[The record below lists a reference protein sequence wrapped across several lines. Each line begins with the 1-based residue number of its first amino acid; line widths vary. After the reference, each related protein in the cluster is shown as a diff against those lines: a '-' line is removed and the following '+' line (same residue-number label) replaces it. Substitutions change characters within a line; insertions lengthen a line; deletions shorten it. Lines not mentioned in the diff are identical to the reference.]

1 MENPNSHKISRKEQI
16 LQSLARMLEASPGER
31 ITTAAL
37 AKEVGV
43 SEAALYRH
51 FPSKARMFEG
61 LIKFIED
68 TLFQRISRI
77 LKEEENA
84 HERCHK
90 ILTLLLTFADKN
102 PGMTRL
108 LTGDALA
115 GETERLRERIA
126 QFYDRFEAQL
136 KQVLR
141 EAQIREN
148 MKPSISAISWQTCCS
163 PPARVGS
170 CNSCAAN
177 SKTLPWNTGTCSG
190 STSAAICSRLTL
202 LQRLPAATRRRTVPD
217 IFARRANST
226 AGMGHRPIAGSR

>member
-1 MENPNSHKISRKEQI
+1 MDKANKISRKDQI
-16 LQSLARMLEASPGER
+16 LQALARMLEAAPGQR

-37 AKEVGV
+37 AREVGV

-68 TLFQRISRI
+68 TLFARITRI
-77 LKEEENA
+77 INEEDSAEI
-84 HERCHK
+84 RCRN
-90 ILTLLLTFADKN
+90 ILVLLLTFCDKN

-126 QFYDRFEAQL
+126 QFFGRLEAQL

-148 MKPSISAISWQTCCS
+148 LKTTISPTILTNLLLASVEGRLVQFVRSEFKVS
-163 PPARVGS
+163 PLD
-170 CNSCAAN
+170 N
-177 SKTLPWNTGTCSG
+177 WNTQWDFLSKNLLEPY
-190 STSAAICSRLTL
+190 STTAKIET
-202 LQRLPAATRRRTVPD
+202 TV
-217 IFARRANST
+217 
-226 AGMGHRPIAGSR
+226 

>member
-1 MENPNSHKISRKEQI
+1 METSVKTSRKDQI
-16 LQSLARMLEASPGER
+16 LQALARMLESCPGGR

-61 LIKFIED
+61 LIKFIEE

-77 LKEEENA
+77 LIEESGAEI
-84 HERCHK
+84 RCQK
-90 ILTLLLTFADKN
+90 ILALLLTFSDKN

-108 LTGDALA
+108 LTGDALT

-126 QFYDRFEAQL
+126 QFYSRIEAQL

-148 MKPSISAISWQTCCS
+148 LKPSTSPAALANLLLASAEGRLVQFVRSEFKQS
-163 PPARVGS
+163 PLE
-170 CNSCAAN
+170 NWDTQWEFL
-177 SKTLPWNTGTCSG
+177 SKDLLAPFTAT
-190 STSAAICSRLTL
+190 TSATI
-202 LQRLPAATRRRTVPD
+202 V
-217 IFARRANST
+217 
-226 AGMGHRPIAGSR
+226 

>member
-1 MENPNSHKISRKEQI
+1 MDKANKISRKDQI
-16 LQSLARMLEASPGER
+16 LQALARMLEAAPGQR

-37 AKEVGV
+37 AREVGV

-68 TLFQRISRI
+68 TLFPRITRI
-77 LKEEENA
+77 INEEDSAEI
-84 HERCHK
+84 RCRN
-90 ILTLLLTFADKN
+90 ILVLLLTFCDKN

-126 QFYDRFEAQL
+126 QFFDRLEAQL

-148 MKPSISAISWQTCCS
+148 LKTTISPTILTNLLLASVEGRLVQFVRSEFKVS
-163 PPARVGS
+163 PLDNWDTQWGFL
-170 CNSCAAN
+170 
-177 SKTLPWNTGTCSG
+177 SKNLLEPY
-190 STSAAICSRLTL
+190 SASAEIET
-202 LQRLPAATRRRTVPD
+202 TV
-217 IFARRANST
+217 
-226 AGMGHRPIAGSR
+226 

>member
-1 MENPNSHKISRKEQI
+1 MDKANKVSRKDQI
-16 LQSLARMLEASPGER
+16 LQALARMLEAAPGQR

-37 AKEVGV
+37 AREVGV

-68 TLFQRISRI
+68 TLFARITRI
-77 LKEEENA
+77 INDEERAEI
-84 HERCHK
+84 RCYK
-90 ILTLLLTFADKN
+90 ILLLLLTFCDKN

-126 QFYDRFEAQL
+126 QFFSRLEAQL

-148 MKPSISAISWQTCCS
+148 LKTTISPTVLANLLLASIEGRLVQFVRSEFKVS
-163 PPARVGS
+163 PLDNWDLQWGFLSKNLLEPYAAPAE
-170 CNSCAAN
+170 
-177 SKTLPWNTGTCSG
+177 TGT
-190 STSAAICSRLTL
+190 
-202 LQRLPAATRRRTVPD
+202 TV
-217 IFARRANST
+217 
-226 AGMGHRPIAGSR
+226 

>member
-1 MENPNSHKISRKEQI
+1 MDKANKISRKDQI
-16 LQSLARMLEASPGER
+16 LQALARMLETAPGQR

-37 AKEVGV
+37 AREVGV

-68 TLFQRISRI
+68 TLFARITRI
-77 LKEEENA
+77 INEEESA
-84 HERCHK
+84 EIRCHN
-90 ILTLLLTFADKN
+90 ILLLVLTFCDKN

-126 QFYDRFEAQL
+126 QFFSRLESQL

-148 MKPSISAISWQTCCS
+148 LKTTISPTVLANLLLASCEGRLVQFVRSEFKVS
-163 PPARVGS
+163 PLD
-170 CNSCAAN
+170 NWDTQWDFL
-177 SKTLPWNTGTCSG
+177 SKNLLEPY
-190 STSAAICSRLTL
+190 SATAETE
-202 LQRLPAATRRRTVPD
+202 TTV
-217 IFARRANST
+217 
-226 AGMGHRPIAGSR
+226 

>member
-1 MENPNSHKISRKEQI
+1 MDKANNISRKDQI
-16 LQSLARMLEASPGER
+16 LKALAQMLEAAPGQR

-37 AKEVGV
+37 AREVGV

-61 LIKFIED
+61 LIKFIEE
-68 TLFQRISRI
+68 TLFARITRI
-77 LKEEENA
+77 INEENSA
-84 HERCHK
+84 EIRCHNILLL
-90 ILTLLLTFADKN
+90 ILTFCDKN

-126 QFYDRFEAQL
+126 QFFGRLEAQL

-148 MKPSISAISWQTCCS
+148 LKTTISPAILTNLLLASVEGRLVQFVRSEFKVS
-163 PPARVGS
+163 PLD
-170 CNSCAAN
+170 NWDTQWDFL
-177 SKTLPWNTGTCSG
+177 SKNLLEPY
-190 STSAAICSRLTL
+190 SAKAEIET
-202 LQRLPAATRRRTVPD
+202 TV
-217 IFARRANST
+217 
-226 AGMGHRPIAGSR
+226 

>member
-1 MENPNSHKISRKEQI
+1 MDNNKVSRKDQI
-16 LQSLARMLEASPGER
+16 LQALARMLETAPGER

-61 LIKFIED
+61 LIKFIEE
-68 TLFQRISRI
+68 TLFLRISRI
-77 LKEEENA
+77 LDDESSAET
-84 HERCHK
+84 RCHN
-90 ILTLLLTFADKN
+90 ILTLLLNFSDKN

-115 GETERLRERIA
+115 GETERLRARIA
-126 QFYDRFEAQL
+126 QLLNRVESQL

-148 MKPSISAISWQTCCS
+148 LKPGVSPTALANLLLATCEGRLAQFVRSEFKKSPLENWDTQWEFLSRNLLAPYSAPIT
-163 PPARVGS
+163 
-170 CNSCAAN
+170 
-177 SKTLPWNTGTCSG
+177 TLDS
-190 STSAAICSRLTL
+190 
-202 LQRLPAATRRRTVPD
+202 
-217 IFARRANST
+217 
-226 AGMGHRPIAGSR
+226 

>member
-1 MENPNSHKISRKEQI
+1 MENPNTHKISRKDQI

-148 MKPSISAISWQTCCS
+148 MKPSISAISLANLLLATCEG
-163 PPARVGS
+163 R
-170 CNSCAAN
+170 
-177 SKTLPWNTGTCSG
+177 
-190 STSAAICSRLTL
+190 L
-202 LQRLPAATRRRTVPD
+202 LQFVRSEFEDSPLEHWDLQWQYLSSNLLTPYAAPTTPSG
-217 IFARRANST
+217 N
-226 AGMGHRPIAGSR
+226 

>member
-1 MENPNSHKISRKEQI
+1 MENPSSPKISRKDQI

-90 ILTLLLTFADKN
+90 ILTLLLTFSDKN

-148 MKPSISAISWQTCCS
+148 MKPTISAVSLANLLLATCEGRLVQFVRSEFKESPLEHWDLQWQYLSSNLLT
-163 PPARVGS
+163 PYEAPA
-170 CNSCAAN
+170 
-177 SKTLPWNTGTCSG
+177 NTGS
-190 STSAAICSRLTL
+190 
-202 LQRLPAATRRRTVPD
+202 D
-217 IFARRANST
+217 
-226 AGMGHRPIAGSR
+226 

>member
-1 MENPNSHKISRKEQI
+1 MDKANKVSRKDQI
-16 LQSLARMLEASPGER
+16 LQALARMLEAAPGER

-37 AKEVGV
+37 AREVGV

-68 TLFQRISRI
+68 TLFARITRI
-77 LKEEENA
+77 ISEEESA
-84 HERCHK
+84 EIRCQNILLL
-90 ILTLLLTFADKN
+90 ILTFCEKN

-126 QFYDRFEAQL
+126 QFFSRLEAQL

-148 MKPSISAISWQTCCS
+148 LKTAIS
-163 PPARVGS
+163 PAALANLLLAS
-170 CNSCAAN
+170 CE
-177 SKTLPWNTGTCSG
+177 G
-190 STSAAICSRLTL
+190 RL
-202 LQRLPAATRRRTVPD
+202 LQFVRSEFKVSPLDNWDTQWNFLSKNLLEPYSSMPETEAIV
-217 IFARRANST
+217 
-226 AGMGHRPIAGSR
+226 

>member
-1 MENPNSHKISRKEQI
+1 MDKSNKVSRKDQI
-16 LQSLARMLEASPGER
+16 LQALARMLEAAPGQR

-61 LIKFIED
+61 LISFIEE
-68 TLFQRISRI
+68 TLFARISRI
-77 LKEEENA
+77 LTDETSAEM
-84 HERCHK
+84 RCHK
-90 ILTLLLTFADKN
+90 ILLLLLTFCDKN

-126 QFYDRFEAQL
+126 QFFSRLEAQL
-136 KQVLR
+136 KQILR

-148 MKPSISAISWQTCCS
+148 LKTTVSSAVLANLLLASCEGRLAQFVRSEFKVSPLEGWDMQWQYLSKNLLVPYSATATETIS
-163 PPARVGS
+163 
-170 CNSCAAN
+170 
-177 SKTLPWNTGTCSG
+177 
-190 STSAAICSRLTL
+190 
-202 LQRLPAATRRRTVPD
+202 
-217 IFARRANST
+217 
-226 AGMGHRPIAGSR
+226 

>member
-1 MENPNSHKISRKEQI
+1 MKVSRKDQI
-16 LQSLARMLEASPGER
+16 LQALARMLESAPGER

-68 TLFQRISRI
+68 TLFLRITRI
-77 LKEEENA
+77 INDEQNA
-84 HERCHK
+84 AIRCEK
-90 ILTLLLTFADKN
+90 ILSLLLTFSSKN

-115 GETERLRERIA
+115 GETERLRTRIA
-126 QFYDRFEAQL
+126 QFFSRVESQL
-136 KQVLR
+136 KQILR

-148 MKPSISAISWQTCCS
+148 LKPTAS
-163 PPARVGS
+163 
-170 CNSCAAN
+170 
-177 SKTLPWNTGTCSG
+177 
-190 STSAAICSRLTL
+190 
-202 LQRLPAATRRRTVPD
+202 PAAL
-217 IFARRANST
+217 ANLLLATCEGRLIQFVRSEFKNSPLENWDVQWEFLNRNLL
-226 AGMGHRPIAGSR
+226 APYSIPSNKSNYI

>member
-1 MENPNSHKISRKEQI
+1 MDKANKVSRKDQI
-16 LQSLARMLEASPGER
+16 LQALARMLETAPGQR

-37 AKEVGV
+37 AREVGV

-68 TLFQRISRI
+68 TLFARITRI
-77 LKEEENA
+77 INEEDSAEI
-84 HERCHK
+84 RCHN
-90 ILTLLLTFADKN
+90 ILLLLLTFCDKN

-126 QFYDRFEAQL
+126 QFFSRLEAQL

-148 MKPSISAISWQTCCS
+148 LKTTISPTILANLLLASVEGRLVQFVRSEFKVS
-163 PPARVGS
+163 PLD
-170 CNSCAAN
+170 NWDTQWDFL
-177 SKTLPWNTGTCSG
+177 SKNLLEPYSA
-190 STSAAICSRLTL
+190 TSEIET
-202 LQRLPAATRRRTVPD
+202 TV
-217 IFARRANST
+217 
-226 AGMGHRPIAGSR
+226 